1 MIALYTPEQLSRTFK
16 RKASF
21 IFIPTSATF
30 ALRFSRFPNP
40 DVYIH
45 NMKKHN
51 FSAGPAILPAPVLK
65 EAGKAAANYQG
76 MGLSLLEL
84 SHRGPEFTAIIEE
97 ANALMREIIGLPDD
111 YHVLWLSGGASTQF
125 YMVPFNLLDEGETAA
140 YLDTGTWANKA
151 IKEAKLFGNVEVV
164 ASSKEQNYNFI
175 PKGYKVPKHA
185 KYFHITSNNT
195 IFGTQQHKF
204 PKSPVPL
211 VCDMSSDFLSR
222 PFDPRP
228 FGLIYAGAQKNL
240 GPAGT
245 TVVIVRDDVL
255 GTVKRAMPS
264 MLDYRTFVKE
274 NSLYNTPP
282 VFPIYVSML
291 TLRWIKKNGGLK
303 GMQRRNRTK
312 AAILY
317 DEIDRNPL
325 FRGTVAREDRSLMNA
340 CFVMEEKYAALEKEF
355 LKETEA
361 NGMVGLK
368 GHRSVGGF
376 RASIYNAMPK
386 ASVQALA
393 DLMQDYAK
401 RKG

>member
-1 MIALYTPEQLSRTFK
+1 
-16 RKASF
+16 
-21 IFIPTSATF
+21 
-30 ALRFSRFPNP
+30 
-40 DVYIH
+40 
-45 NMKKHN
+45 MKKHN

-97 ANALMREIIGLPDD
+97 ANALMKEIIGLPDD

-125 YMVPFNLLDEGETAA
+125 FMAPMNLLNSDETAA
-140 YLDTGTWANKA
+140 YVDSGTWANKA
-151 IKEAKLFGNVEVV
+151 IKEAKHFGNVAVL
-164 ASSKEQNYNFI
+164 ASSKEQNYTFI
-175 PKGYKVPKHA
+175 PKGYKIPKDA
-185 KYFHITSNNT
+185 KYLHLTSNNT
-195 IFGTQQHKF
+195 IFGTQLHKF
-204 PKSPVPL
+204 PKSPAPL

-222 PFDPRP
+222 PFDPKP

-245 TVVIVRDDVL
+245 TVVIVREDML
-255 GTVKRAMPS
+255 GSVQRQLPS
-264 MLDYRTFVKE
+264 MVDYRTFVKE

-282 VFPIYVSML
+282 VFPIYVSLL

-303 GMQRRNRTK
+303 GMQRRNKAK

-317 DEIDRNPL
+317 QEIDRNPL
-325 FRGTVAREDRSLMNA
+325 FKGTTAVEDRSLMNV

-386 ASVQALA
+386 SSVQALV
-393 DLMQDYAK
+393 DLMADFAR
-401 RKG
+401 RKA